1 VLAGLDKV
9 SKYFNNTVDN
19 LVKPCYNNSAAGGL
33 GPHRPCCTQYRN
45 RGSSPQR
52 SFSPQGAT
60 MSKQQAWD
68 IIRNGQ
74 IVDTVFFDRDMTLHD
89 VRSAL
94 IKHDGYSADI
104 TVRLAR

>member
-1 VLAGLDKV
+1 
-9 SKYFNNTVDN
+9 
-19 LVKPCYNNSAAGGL
+19 
-33 GPHRPCCTQYRN
+33 
-45 RGSSPQR
+45 
-52 SFSPQGAT
+52 